1 MGRGRGRR
9 GREAVPR
16 LLVLGGGPAPLQG
29 ADDLR
34 DLGLEPEVEEPV
46 GLVEDQPADPPGLE
60 AGGVLEVVEEA
71 AGRGDEQGDALAEA
85 GLLGGAGLAACFF
98 FFFFWKSRERRGRAV
113 RTGAR
118 FLVSKREKGK

>member
-1 MGRGRGRR
+1 MGRGRARR

-98 FFFFWKSRERRGRAV
+98 FFFWKSRERRGRAV